1 MSALGTSAFLRAL
14 AKHRVAIASVA
25 ASSADCSSLLST
37 YILSTAACRH
47 CSRTLLAAHFAKC
60 GDRDGMPCCGIN
72 RVVHV

>member
-25 ASSADCSSLLST
+25 ASSADCSSL
-37 YILSTAACRH
+37 LSTAACRH